1 MGRLGALVS
10 PLKAELAN
18 IMCLQEF
25 WFDETYM
32 RTFQSHF
39 PNFSCYASKRPG
51 LKEDGLAIF
60 IDHSKLT
67 IHNFRQLD
75 FDKAGERVAML
86 MHLSF
91 LPNSLP
97 SHTLSFME
105 RSFLLINTH
114 LTFPH
119 SDINRVMRMNQI
131 ETMLSAVQEYQRK
144 EHLEQCPVIMCG
156 DFNDIYDPVHNL
168 VISHGFQ
175 SVFAEVGV
183 DFIFS
188 YNPQPPPQ
196 PLNDLE
202 KRVIL
207 LPNACDLLPRSL
219 PDSTRL
225 KRPEFLPPK
234 TPWEAVQ
241 AEKAARVLTL
251 CHVMAMDMSMDD
263 SLSPP
268 VNHRSQNVQR
278 VQHQRLSRDHVF
290 NDGDS
295 LQAFLMHRA
304 THEAMPRMKAAEDSP
319 SVPTRGKEANSLAL
333 VVTKRHRG
341 FPAVEPGGQRA
352 EGTDAGG
359 VSGSR
364 EHVDPGRPCAQHA
377 DSAGGRHLPPRD
389 KTATD
394 ESKLKSDEKQVCD
407 GVLGALEVVCRPSG
421 GFNQAESV
429 YLAPP

>member
-1 MGRLGALVS
+1 MRRRKLQDLRVLSFNLLAPCYFRHGGRLEATDSRQYMGRLGALVS

-60 IDHSKLT
+60 IDHSKLA

-91 LPNSLP
+91 LPNLLP
-97 SHTLSFME
+97 THTHSFME

-131 ETMLSAVQEYQRK
+131 ETMLDAIQEYQRK

-168 VISHGFQ
+168 VMSQGFQ
-175 SVFAEVGV
+175 SVFAEVHGREAKITHCNHNNSEVGV

-188 YNPQPPPQ
+188 YNPPAPPQ
-196 PLNDLE
+196 APKDLE
-202 KRVIL
+202 KHVIL
-207 LPNACDLLPRSL
+207 LPNSCDLLPRSL

-225 KRPEFLPPK
+225 KRPEFLSPM

-241 AEKAARVLTL
+241 
-251 CHVMAMDMSMDD
+251 
-263 SLSPP
+263 
-268 VNHRSQNVQR
+268 
-278 VQHQRLSRDHVF
+278 F
-290 NDGDS
+290 
-295 LQAFLMHRA
+295 
-304 THEAMPRMKAAEDSP
+304 EDSTAQSISDAVDYWRLVSDHRP
-319 SVPTRGKEANSLAL
+319 LVAKFEVDTNSL
-333 VVTKRHRG
+333 
-341 FPAVEPGGQRA
+341 
-352 EGTDAGG
+352 
-359 VSGSR
+359 
-364 EHVDPGRPCAQHA
+364 
-377 DSAGGRHLPPRD
+377 
-389 KTATD
+389 
-394 ESKLKSDEKQVCD
+394 
-407 GVLGALEVVCRPSG
+407 
-421 GFNQAESV
+421 
-429 YLAPP
+429 

>member
-1 MGRLGALVS
+1 MRRRKLQDLRVLSFNLLAPCYFRHGGRLEATDSRQYMGRLGALVS

-60 IDHSKLT
+60 IDHSKLM

-175 SVFAEVGV
+175 SVFAEVHGREAKITHCNHNNSEVGV

-196 PLNDLE
+196 PLNDFE

-241 AEKAARVLTL
+241 VHHSTPAW
-251 CHVMAMDMSMDD
+251 
-263 SLSPP
+263 
-268 VNHRSQNVQR
+268 
-278 VQHQRLSRDHVF
+278 
-290 NDGDS
+290 
-295 LQAFLMHRA
+295 
-304 THEAMPRMKAAEDSP
+304 
-319 SVPTRGKEANSLAL
+319 PTG
-333 VVTKRHRG
+333 
-341 FPAVEPGGQRA
+341 
-352 EGTDAGG
+352 
-359 VSGSR
+359 
-364 EHVDPGRPCAQHA
+364 
-377 DSAGGRHLPPRD
+377 
-389 KTATD
+389 
-394 ESKLKSDEKQVCD
+394 
-407 GVLGALEVVCRPSG
+407 
-421 GFNQAESV
+421 
-429 YLAPP
+429 